1 MKHRGSVTSKAVLV
15 NRVLRFMTA
24 MSLAICMGIA
34 IATGC
39 HMPATAATATC
50 VSALASPLPAE
61 GPALTDQTS
70 VVLAGSGASF
80 APPPLPLPLVAGA
93 QEPAET
99 GLTPPLHVTAPA
111 AACPRLV
118 GLVNPALAI
127 PTSSSIRR
135 IEVAWNGTLLPALQP
150 LQSEVVETPHSYGEQ
165 LSFFRPLLSL
175 AGIAPGAGTLQV
187 TGYDAAGVVVTR
199 QDLPGLEVA
208 TPAAPPTECQVPAAH
223 PRIWLTPARLA
234 NIRARDPVSDP
245 AAARFF
251 SHRDGVD
258 YFLDALAQN
267 PDVLSVSFANA
278 VYEPESYIPAL
289 ALCYQLARGSNAKRA
304 SLCASATK
312 TLSLHIAQ
320 EYDTGVRSFA
330 RDSGYDIRFG
340 LLELMLA
347 YDWIYDELSESNRAL
362 LLRVANAWVDW
373 YAQNGYSRSL
383 PYENYYA
390 GWLQGLALTAVA
402 TAHENPHA
410 GQLFALLDERLRWE
424 VPVLNQ
430 RLCGGDWPEGWNYGP
445 LSVQEMA
452 LVATLLRDIG
462 ADPGPLFDFLEA
474 EPRWLTYQMA
484 PDYSQLVSFGGYSGN
499 LPHKTSPALLAVL
512 SSMTKEGA
520 LAARLYT
527 SGLVAPV
534 NDFSDGTRG
543 FTAFEMIFASTGQLA
558 NPDALPLSF
567 LAVGTGRFLSKSSLT
582 DPAGYQASAEGMS
595 YYHDHYG
602 YANGDVRLYRGGTCL
617 VCPSAYRGNSFRGE
631 DGTTAFSTYLVN
643 GRGQADRT
651 RNNQILFALEAGT
664 FSALGMRFE
673 SSYAVA
679 PYEEGLI
686 ADANPL
692 DYLIREMVHVRP
704 GTLIVRDLHRR
715 RRATDALAARFHL
728 GPAGP
733 AQQLGPGSYRLGTL
747 GVQLFGSVAVAPQF
761 SADTDASG
769 AVIGSLLEQQL
780 PASTNPIEL
789 VAVFSEQL
797 QATGYAGGVL
807 TLSNGQCVRFAGGA
821 VSMSACP

>member
-1 MKHRGSVTSKAVLV
+1 MKHSGSVTSKALLV
-15 NRVLRFMTA
+15 NRVLRFLVAT
-24 MSLAICMGIA
+24 SLAICMGIA
-34 IATGC
+34 MATGC
-39 HMPATAATATC
+39 RKAAPTC
-50 VSALASPLPAE
+50 ASGAASPSPAA

-70 VVLAGSGASF
+70 VVLTGSGASF
-80 APPPLPLPLVAGA
+80 APPPVPLPLIPGA
-93 QEPAET
+93 LEPAET
-99 GLTPPLHVTAPA
+99 GLTPPLHVTVPA

-118 GLVNPALAI
+118 GLVSPAVAI

-135 IEVAWNGTLLPALQP
+135 VEVAWNGTPLPALQP
-150 LQSEVVETPHSYGEQ
+150 LQSEVVETPHSDGEQ

-187 TGYDAAGVVVTR
+187 TGYDAAGVLVAR
-199 QDLPGLEVA
+199 QDLPGMEVVA
-208 TPAAPPTECQVPAAH
+208 QAAPPSECQVPAAH

-251 SHRDGVD
+251 SHQDGVD

-267 PDVLSVSFANA
+267 PAVLSASFANA
-278 VYEPESYIPAL
+278 VYDPESYIPAL
-289 ALCYQLARGSNAKRA
+289 ALCYQLARGSNATRA

-320 EYDTGVRSFA
+320 DYDTGVRSYA

-347 YDWIYDELSESNRAL
+347 YDWIYDELSDSDRGL

-410 GQLFALLDERLRWE
+410 GRLFALLDERLRWE

-452 LVATLLRDIG
+452 LVAVLLRDIG
-462 ADPGPLFDFLEA
+462 ADPGPLFEFLEA

-499 LPHKTSPALLAVL
+499 LPHKTSPSLLAVL
-512 SSMTKEGA
+512 SSTTKEGA

-527 SGLVAPV
+527 SGLAAPT

-543 FTAFEMIFASTGQLA
+543 LTAFEMIFASTGQLA
-558 NPDALPLSF
+558 HLEALPLSF
-567 LAVGTGRFLSKSSLT
+567 LAAGTGRFLSKSSLT
-582 DPAGYQASAEGMS
+582 DPAAYQASAEGMS

-602 YANGDVRLYRGGTCL
+602 YANGDVRLYRGGTCI

-631 DGTTAFSTYLVN
+631 DGTSAFSTYLVN
-643 GRGQADRT
+643 GREQADRT
-651 RNNQILFALEAGT
+651 RNNQILFAQEAGT

-686 ADANPL
+686 ADVNPL
-692 DYLIREMVHVRP
+692 DYLIREVVHVRP

-715 RRATDALAARFHL
+715 RHATDALARRFHL

-733 AQQLGPGSYRLGTL
+733 VQQLGPGSYTLGTL

-769 AVIGSLLEQQL
+769 AVIGSLLEEQL
-780 PASTNPIEL
+780 PASTAPIEL
-789 VAVFSEQL
+789 IAVFSEQL
-797 QATGYAGGVL
+797 QATGYTGGVL
-807 TLSNGQCVRFAGGA
+807 TLSNGQCVRFGAGA